1 MQEPLFDPI
10 PLTYRGLLADQHLVD
25 AQQFGKSLIGVTKLA
40 NSICHEIFHEEITH
54 DPRSYQIRFCVGPSK
69 KNGLIQ
75 EIFAVVTSGQMPV
88 YTPILMTVGKRL
100 TQFLIEAVIEKAL
113 GKKKD
118 TSNAIDKI
126 YELAMAHQEF
136 SRQVFKGQMRDKA
149 WLQKTVTEMYR
160 ENRASIRQIP
170 EPVGRTVR
178 LLQIGDGR
186 DAAVIDEPA
195 AEVLRSPEQLS
206 LAEPVTYDVKIH
218 GVFKTN
224 GACRIEILEQKKI
237 VPGKIADAVLDE
249 PHNIYTKALD
259 EGAILRVTAQP
270 TMKDGK
276 LHRLFITG
284 AKVAPKRRATKA
296 KAK

>member
-1 MQEPLFDPI
+1 MQEPLFDAI
-10 PLTYRGLLADQHLVD
+10 PVAYRGLFADQHLVD

-40 NSICHEIFHEEITH
+40 NSVCHEIFHEEITH
-54 DPRSYQIRFCVGPSK
+54 NPRSHQIRFCVGPSK

-88 YTPILMTVGKRL
+88 YSPILMKVGKKL
-100 TQFLIEAVIEKAL
+100 TEFMIDAVIEKAL

-118 TSNAIDKI
+118 GNNAADKI
-126 YELAMAHQEF
+126 QELAMAHAEF
-136 SRQVFKGQMRDKA
+136 SRQVLKGQMRDKA
-149 WLQKTVTEMYR
+149 GLMKIIDGLLR
-160 ENRASIRQIP
+160 ENRASLRQIP

-178 LLQIGDGR
+178 LLQIGSGR
-186 DAAVIDEPA
+186 DASIIDEPS

-206 LAEPVTYDVKIH
+206 LGEPISYDVKIH

-224 GACRIEILEQKKI
+224 GACRIEILDQKKI
-237 VPGKIADAVLDE
+237 VSGKIADATLE
-249 PHNIYTKALD
+249 TPHNIYTKALD
-259 EGAILRVTAQP
+259 EGAVLRVVAQP

-284 AKVAPKRRATKA
+284 AKLAPKRKA
-296 KAK
+296 KA

>member
-1 MQEPLFDPI
+1 MQEPIFEAIPI
-10 PLTYRGLLADQHLVD
+10 TYRGLFADQHLVD

-40 NSICHEIFHEEITH
+40 NSVCHEIFHEEITH

-75 EIFAVVTSGQMPV
+75 EIFAVVISGQMPL
-88 YTPILMTVGKRL
+88 YSPILMKVGKKL
-100 TQFLIEAVIEKAL
+100 TELVIDAVIEKAL

-118 TSNAIDKI
+118 ANNAIDKI
-126 YELAMAHQEF
+126 HELAMTHAEF
-136 SRQVFKGQMRDKA
+136 SRQVLKGQMRDKA
-149 WLQKTVTEMYR
+149 ELFKIVNDLHR
-160 ENRASIRQIP
+160 ENRASLRQMP

-178 LLQIGDGR
+178 LLQIGSGR
-186 DAAVIDEPA
+186 DASVIDEPA

-206 LAEPVTYDVKIH
+206 LGEPVSYDVKIH

-224 GACRIEILEQKKI
+224 GACRIEILDQKKI
-237 VPGKIADAVLDE
+237 VSGKIADASLE
-249 PHNIYTKALD
+249 APHNVYTKALD
-259 EGAILRVTAQP
+259 EGAILRVMAQP

-284 AKVAPKRRATKA
+284 AKLAPRKRA
-296 KAK
+296 KA